1 MTKLLAIL
9 ATLLLL
15 SACEQ
20 QKQASSEVGAV
31 PKQILDKATNDI
43 NAAQAPAVAQGAG
56 VSDQQHELE
65 ASTQMLPPAAADHR
79 RAVQAP
85 LASGVAL

>member
-43 NAAQAPAVAQGAG
+43 NAAQALAAEKMKAAESENAQ
-56 VSDQQHELE
+56 
-65 ASTQMLPPAAADHR
+65 P
-79 RAVQAP
+79 
-85 LASGVAL
+85 